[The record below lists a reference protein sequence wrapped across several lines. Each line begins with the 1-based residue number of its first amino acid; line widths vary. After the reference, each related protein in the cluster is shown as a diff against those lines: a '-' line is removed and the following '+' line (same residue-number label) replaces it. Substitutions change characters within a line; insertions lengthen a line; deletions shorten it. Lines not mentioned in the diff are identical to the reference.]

1 MSLDRATVIRI
12 ANLAKIHIDDS
23 EIDIFTKELSQ
34 ILHWVEQLNEVDVK
48 NVKPMTGVSGMSL
61 REREDEVLDGGYAD
75 KIVKN
80 SKEKKKNS
88 FSVPKVI
95 E

>member
-23 EIDIFTKELSQ
+23 EIDIFTRELSQ
-34 ILHWVEQLNEVDVK
+34 ILNWVEQLNEVDVK
-48 NVKPMTGVSGMSL
+48 NIKPMTGVSGMSL

>member
-48 NVKPMTGVSGMSL
+48 NIKPMTGVSGMSL